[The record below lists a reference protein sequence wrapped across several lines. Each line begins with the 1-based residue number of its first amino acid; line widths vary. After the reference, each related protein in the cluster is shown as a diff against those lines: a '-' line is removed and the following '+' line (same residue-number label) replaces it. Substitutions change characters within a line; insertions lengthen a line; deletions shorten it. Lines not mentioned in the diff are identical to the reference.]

1 MTRQEVFL
9 VPVQATFPSPQNYHT
24 RASAEQFNQISGQKK
39 PPLFYFGDNPE
50 YIAMFCL
57 LCQNNGGFPEVLC
70 RPVSLFGSENE
81 TSVLLDTFQHF
92 VMYTY
97 IQQIYGTAQK
107 QLCSPQWSVAKLSS
121 AAQCSVV

>member
-1 MTRQEVFL
+1 MARQEVFL

-70 RPVSLFGSENE
+70 RPVCLFGSENE
-81 TSVLLDTFQHF
+81 TSDLVGYISTFRNVHIHTANIRYSSKT
-92 VMYTY
+92 VMFT
-97 IQQIYGTAQK
+97 TVV
-107 QLCSPQWSVAKLSS
+107 CSKIR
-121 AAQCSVV
+121 